1 MTNDREER
9 FQQFFTERGARYEN
23 GKLLDFGEA
32 SSTAEP
38 ESPILSVLDQKALLQ
53 VSGPDSLKFLQG
65 QLTCNLDTL
74 VTDQFCGGAACTPK
88 GRMFTSFRLLMA
100 GEDQFMMAMHQGLV
114 ESTRTGLGK
123 YAVFYKTELTPD
135 QKYVCLGL
143 SGNAV
148 EEKIAGLFND
158 VPDGNSTLNIDQQGW
173 LLNVSGSLNRF
184 ELWITFEHLAT
195 LWDKLTEQFSPA
207 GHQHWQLLNCLAV
220 EPCLSPE
227 TANNY
232 IPQHL
237 NLPSLKSVSFRKGC
251 YTGQEIVARMQN
263 LGQLKSRCH
272 RLSSDQQL
280 TLEPDT
286 RLFNSAGKAIGEV
299 IESVQTGQG
308 TELLAV
314 IRVESAQENDIRL
327 NGGEGQKLNCQP
339 LPYEVNPKQELQ
351 F

>member
-9 FQQFFTERGARYEN
+9 FQTFFTERGARYED
-23 GKLLDFGEA
+23 GKLLGFGEP
-32 SSTAEP
+32 SSTSEP
-38 ESPILSVLDQKALLQ
+38 EKPILSVLNQKALLQ
-53 VSGPDSLKFLQG
+53 VSGPDSMKFLQG

-74 VTDQFCGGAACTPK
+74 TTGQFSGGAACTPK
-88 GRMFTSFRLLMA
+88 GRMFTSFILLKA
-100 GEDQFMMAMHQGLV
+100 SEDQFMMAMHQGLV
-114 ESTRTGLGK
+114 ESTRSCLGK

-148 EEKIAGLFND
+148 EEKIASVFND
-158 VPDGNSTLNIDQQGW
+158 VPDGNSALDIDQQGW
-173 LLNVSGSLNRF
+173 LLNVSGSVNRF

-195 LWDKLTEQFSPA
+195 LWEKLTEQFTPK
-207 GHQHWQLLNCLAV
+207 GQQHWQLLDCLAV
-220 EPCLSPE
+220 EPSLSPE

-263 LGQLKSRCH
+263 LGQLKSRCY

-280 TLEPDT
+280 TVEPDT
-286 RLFNSAGKAIGEV
+286 RLFNSAGKGIGEV

-314 IRVESAQENDIRL
+314 IRVESAQENDVRL
-327 NGGEGQKLNCQP
+327 EGEEGPKLNCQP
-339 LPYEVNPKQELQ
+339 LPYEIDPKQELQ
-351 F
+351 Y